1 MFIKMKKKKFETV
14 VNDFGKEWKKF
25 DNNYLSDN
33 ELQKIFN
40 DYFYIFPKKYLK
52 RDKVGIDLGSGTG
65 RWAKFV
71 AKRVK
76 KLFLLEPSVE
86 AISVSKKKLKLYKN
100 ITFINQEIKELNNK
114 NLKFDF
120 AYSLGVIHHL
130 NYPNK
135 AFKII
140 NRKLKKDSPF
150 LVYLYHNFEDNN
162 KLYKSIWKL
171 SEVLRYIISKS
182 SFRTKSIICDLIAG
196 IIYFPLAKFSLILSK
211 LQFNI
216 KNIPL
221 NYYKDMPFYVM
232 RNDSLDRF
240 GTTYE
245 KRYSKR
251 DIIKLF
257 KSNGF
262 CNIEIS
268 SKQPYWCVVGY
279 KK

>member
-1 MFIKMKKKKFETV
+1 MKKKKFEKV

-25 DNNYLSDN
+25 NNDGLSEN
-33 ELQKIFN
+33 ELRKIFN
-40 DYFYIFPKKYLK
+40 DYFFIFPKKFLNK
-52 RDKVGIDLGSGTG
+52 NNIGIDLGSGTG

-71 AKRVK
+71 AKKVK

-86 AISVSKKKLKLYKN
+86 AISVSKKKLNSFKN
-100 ITFINQEIKELNNK
+100 INYINQEIKNLNNK

-130 NYPNK
+130 SYPSK
-135 AFKII
+135 AFKIV
-140 NRKLKKDSPF
+140 NKKLKKGSPF

-162 KLYKSIWKL
+162 RLYKLFWEL
-171 SEVLRYIISKS
+171 SEVLRFFISKCN
-182 SFRTKSIICDLIAG
+182 FKTKSFICDLIAVS
-196 IIYFPLAKFSLILSK
+196 IYYPLAKLCLVLNK
-211 LQFNI
+211 LKINI

-245 KRYSKR
+245 KRYSRK

-268 SKQPYWCVVGY
+268 NKQPFWCVVGY

>member
-1 MFIKMKKKKFETV
+1 MKKKKFETV
-14 VNDFGKEWKKF
+14 VNDFGKEWQKF
-25 DNNYLSDN
+25 DNEYLSDN
-33 ELQKIFN
+33 ELKKIFN
-40 DYFYIFPKKYLK
+40 DYFYIFPKKFFK
-52 RDKVGIDLGSGTG
+52 KNKVGIDLGAGTG

-71 AKRVK
+71 ARKVK
-76 KLFLLEPSVE
+76 KLFLLEPSLE
-86 AISVSKKKLKLYKN
+86 AISVSKKKLKFFKN
-100 ITFINQEIKELNNK
+100 IIFINQEIKELKNK

-140 NRKLKKDSPF
+140 NNKLKKGSPF

-162 KLYKSIWKL
+162 KFYKSIWKM
-171 SEVLRYIISKS
+171 SEVLRYFISK
-182 SFRTKSIICDLIAG
+182 FNFKTKSLICDFIAV

-262 CNIEIS
+262 SNIEIS
-268 SKQPYWCVVGY
+268 NKQPYWCVVGY

>member
-1 MFIKMKKKKFETV
+1 MKKKKFEIV
-14 VNDFGKEWKKF
+14 VNDFGKEWSKF
-25 DNNYLSDN
+25 NNEALSDN
-33 ELQKIFN
+33 QLRKIFN
-40 DYFYIFPKKYLK
+40 DYFDIFPKKFLSK
-52 RDKVGIDLGSGTG
+52 DKIGIDLGSGTG

-71 AKRVK
+71 AKKVK

-86 AISVSKKKLKLYKN
+86 AITVSKKKLKFFNN
-100 ITFINQEIKELNNK
+100 ITFINEEIKYLQNK
-114 NLKFDF
+114 SLKFDF

-135 AFKII
+135 AFKIV
-140 NRKLKKDSPF
+140 NRSLKKNSPF
-150 LVYLYHNFEDNN
+150 LVYLYHNFEHNN
-162 KLYKSIWKL
+162 KLYKLIWKL
-171 SEVLRYIISKS
+171 SEILRFYISKS
-182 SFRTKSIICDLIAG
+182 SFKTKSLACDLIALV
-196 IIYFPLAKFSLILSK
+196 IYYPLAKLSFILNIFK
-211 LQFNI
+211 INI

-262 CNIEIS
+262 YNIKIS
-268 SKQPYWCVVGY
+268 NKQPFWCVVGY